1 MPRSQSLPRQLR
13 YLEPFRRLLNGLEPE
28 EFNEDMDQS
37 LLHNLVLN
45 RTEGLAVDE
54 AARVLEADGL
64 ELKNWLSSSGQ
75 GDESLLWL
83 EAQFSVLPG
92 LIEDLRSQ
100 PIESKSKLEVQMEF
114 PNGVRKKRMQHG
126 ILKATV

>member
-83 EAQFSVLPG
+83 EAVGFPFVAVIG
-92 LIEDLRSQ
+92 GWIE
-100 PIESKSKLEVQMEF
+100 
-114 PNGVRKKRMQHG
+114 VRGHQA
-126 ILKATV
+126 IDFAA